1 MYTPKIP
8 MANLVSPNMPMPSRP
23 DSTRPGALGFP
34 RRAHRLVRLLAG
46 RHNILITTHEHP
58 DPDALAACIGMREFL
73 SQLLPQAEVTVSFK
87 GRIGGGLNSIFAQY
101 SGHHAEAWDAS
112 ALPVHDAIVLVD
124 CQPSFSHSPLPAG
137 INATA
142 VVDHHPTVRGKSY
155 SAAFIDV
162 RRNVGA
168 SCSIVYGY
176 FHEMGMTV
184 PRDVSALMLFGI
196 ESDLA
201 GVAGVPGKLDNL
213 AVSNLFLSADARAY
227 HEIRYVDL
235 PRSYYISFYRALQ
248 NAVLYGR
255 AMTSFLGEVD
265 SPEQPAVMADMLLR
279 SEGVDWVLAAGVHEG
294 SLLLSLRTF
303 KPERPAGKIMTRL
316 VRRLGEGGGHPT
328 KAGGSIRLTTGS
340 DEEIRRHLELVRRRL
355 LRSLRIK
362 GERAIPLVPDTEVH
376 AR

>member
-1 MYTPKIP
+1 
-8 MANLVSPNMPMPSRP
+8 MAKLASPNPPAPAQPSSPESRVFP
-23 DSTRPGALGFP
+23 FP

-46 RHNILITTHEHP
+46 RQNILVTTHEHP

-101 SGHHAEAWDAS
+101 SGHHAEAWDAA
-112 ALPVHDAIVLVD
+112 ALPGHDAIVLVD
-124 CQPSFSHSPLPAG
+124 CQPTFSHSPLPAG
-137 INATA
+137 ISATA
-142 VVDHHPTVRGKSY
+142 VVDHHPTVRGKTY
-155 SAAFIDV
+155 SAAFVDV

-184 PRDVSALMLFGI
+184 AKDVSALMLYGI

-201 GVAGVPGKLDNL
+201 GVAGAPGKLDNL

-227 HEIRYVDL
+227 HAIRYVDL

-248 NAVLYGR
+248 SAVLYGR
-255 AMTSFLGEVD
+255 ALTACLGEVD
-265 SPEQPAVMADMLLR
+265 SPEQPAIMADMLLR
-279 SEGVDWVLAAGVHEG
+279 SENVDWALVTGIHEG

-303 KPERPAGKIMTRL
+303 KPERPAGKVMTRL

-328 KAGGSIRLTTGS
+328 KAGGSIRLVTGN
-340 DEEIRRHLELVRRRL
+340 DEEIQRHLELVRRLL

-362 GERAIPLVPDTEVH
+362 GERAIPLIPDAEVH

>member
-1 MYTPKIP
+1 
-8 MANLVSPNMPMPSRP
+8 MAKLASPNPPTPAQGDSHTSRVFP
-23 DSTRPGALGFP
+23 FP

-46 RHNILITTHEHP
+46 QHNILVTTHEHP
-58 DPDALAACIGMREFL
+58 DPDALAACIGMRELL
-73 SQLLPQAEVTVSFK
+73 SQLLPHAEVTVSFK

-101 SGHHAEAWDAS
+101 SGHHVEAWDLE
-112 ALPVHDAIVLVD
+112 ALPSHDAIVLVD
-124 CQPSFSHSPLPAG
+124 CQPTFSHSPLPAG

-142 VVDHHPTVRGKSY
+142 VVDHHPTVRGKAY
-155 SAAFIDV
+155 TAAFIDV
-162 RRNVGA
+162 RRHVGA

-184 PRDVSALMLFGI
+184 PKDVSALMLFGI

-201 GVAGVPGKLDNL
+201 GVAGTPGKLDNL
-213 AVSNLFLSADARAY
+213 AISSLFLSADARAY
-227 HEIRYVDL
+227 HAIRYVDL
-235 PRSYYISFYRALQ
+235 PRSYYISFYRALRS
-248 NAVLYGR
+248 AVLYGR
-255 AMTSFLGEVD
+255 ALTSFLGEVD

-279 SEGVDWVLAAGVHEG
+279 SESVDWALVMGVHEG

-328 KAGGSIRLTTGS
+328 KAGGSIPLTPGS
-340 DEEIRRHLELVRRRL
+340 EDEIRRHLELVRRRL
-355 LRSLRIK
+355 LRSLKIR
-362 GERAIPLVPDTEVH
+362 GERATPLVPDAEVQ